1 MAIAEGG
8 DGSCTHI
15 YLLCLWRE
23 TGDAPWRASLRHARE
38 EGRIPFPDLEALAL
52 YLLALPAELDRL
64 AGDGGEKNGPVN
76 DETTH
81 GGTTRGTARTHDR
94 RIDG

>member
-52 YLLALPAELDRL
+52 YLLALPVELDRP
-64 AGDGGEKNGPVN
+64 AGTGEKNGAVN
-76 DETTH
+76 DETTRRDD
-81 GGTTRGTARTHDR
+81 TRRDSADSR
-94 RIDG
+94 

>member
-1 MAIAEGG
+1 MAIAGGGDGG

-23 TGDAPWRASLRHARE
+23 AGDAPWRASLRCGRE

-52 YLLALPAELDRL
+52 YLLALPAELDRP
-64 AGDGGEKNGPVN
+64 AGIGG
-76 DETTH
+76 
-81 GGTTRGTARTHDR
+81 
-94 RIDG
+94 